1 MANALTGLQAF
12 PKYELLD
19 GPTAVQELKQLNKTL
34 NGVQVFVKR
43 DDVMGIAL
51 GGNKLR
57 KLEYLLGDALQQK
70 AERIITVGA
79 RQSNHARLTAAAAA
93 KAGLSCELFL
103 TRTVPI
109 DTADYSDNGNIVL
122 ENILGARIVD
132 LPAGTNALALA
143 EERAAALKAAG
154 RNAYVMPMGGSS
166 PTGCLGYVHC
176 AQEIQQ
182 QADNADLVFDYVLA
196 PNGSSGTHAGL
207 LAGFKALQSNTQVRT
222 YNVLAEPT
230 AVYNNTLEKTNAT
243 LQLIA
248 PQLIVTETDIAISND
263 YRGEAYGIPTAAMLA
278 AVRLLARTEGI
289 LLDPVYSGKAFAGM
303 LEDIRQGYYKPGDR
317 ILFILTGGT
326 PGLFA
331 YRNIFTPSAGEI

>member
-1 MANALTGLQAF
+1 MANVLPGLQAF
-12 PKYELLD
+12 PRYDLLD
-19 GPTAVQELKQLNKTL
+19 GPTAIQELKQLNKTL
-34 NGVQVFVKR
+34 GGVQVFVKR

-57 KLEYLLGDALQQK
+57 KLEYLLGEAVQQK

-109 DTADYSDNGNIVL
+109 DTTDYGDNGNIVL

-143 EERAAALKAAG
+143 EERTAALKAAG
-154 RNAYVMPMGGSS
+154 KNAYVMPMGGSS
-166 PTGCLGYVHC
+166 PTGCLGYAHC

-182 QADNADLVFDYVLA
+182 QADNSNTVFDYVLA

-207 LAGFKALQSNTQVRT
+207 LAGFKALQSNTKVHT
-222 YNVLAEPT
+222 YNVLAEPAT
-230 AVYNNTLEKTNAT
+230 VHNNTLEKTNAT

-248 PQLIVTETDIAISND
+248 PGLTATTADISISYD

-303 LEDIRQGYYKPGDR
+303 LGDIRKGIFKPGDR
-317 ILFILTGGT
+317 LLFILTGGS

-331 YRNIFTPSAGEI
+331 YRNIFEPSADER